1 MGSRETAV
9 YAAPGALQDAL
20 ARRAATRPDQP
31 FIVEAETG
39 RTLTYGQCRAA
50 VGALRRELGAA
61 PRQIA
66 LALPGGIVNGVVWL
80 AALTGGH
87 LLVPLAPDAADAEKA
102 RVTRRAAPDVLV
114 VERADDAGG
123 FARPRATV
131 LTRAAVE
138 ALIARA
144 AADGAGDALPP
155 AVEGRLLLTTSGSTG
170 EPKGVLLTERQ
181 VAWTADAIRAGHGL
195 TPADRGLTVLPF
207 FHINAPVVSLCA
219 SLLAGSTVVIA
230 ARFSRTR
237 FWSWVADY
245 RVTWASI
252 VPTILAMLL
261 ETERPGFLPGDL
273 RFVRTASAR
282 LPVAHLEAFE
292 DRFGVPVVE
301 TYGLSEAA
309 SQIVANPVPPGRRKP
324 GAAGLPAGVAL
335 RVCRPRTPDGPP
347 ELVDVAPG
355 DIGEVCVRGPNLI
368 AAYQGGVGRES
379 FQDGWF
385 RTGDLGRRDGD
396 GYLFLTGRLREMIK
410 RGGETIAPREVEE
423 VLLAHPDV
431 REVAVVGRPD
441 ALYGEVVVALAIL
454 RDDCWPAAA
463 LEDLRRF
470 AADRLR
476 PALVPVEFIPVR
488 EFPKT
493 ATNKLDRRALTEAA
507 RYVGS
512 SR

>member
-1 MGSRETAV
+1 MGLGGTRERAE
-9 YAAPGALQDAL
+9 PGALQDAL
-20 ARRAATRPDQP
+20 ARWAATQPDRP

-39 RTLTYGQCRAA
+39 RTLTYSQARAA
-50 VGALRRELGAA
+50 VGALRRELGDT
-61 PRQIA
+61 PRRVA
-66 LALPGGIVNGVVWL
+66 LALPGGIANGVVWL
-80 AALTGGH
+80 AALSGGH
-87 LLVPLAPDAADAEKA
+87 LLVPLAPDAAGAEKA
-102 RVTRRAAPDVLV
+102 RVAERAAPDVFV
-114 VERADDAGG
+114 VERADDARG
-123 FARPRATV
+123 FGRPDATI

-138 ALIARA
+138 ATIER
-144 AADGAGDALPP
+144 AADGAGAPP
-155 AVEGRLLLTTSGSTG
+155 PAAVEGRLLLTTSGSTG

-181 VAWTADAIRAGHGL
+181 VAWTAEQIRVSHRL

-230 ARFSRTR
+230 GRFSRTR

-245 RVTWASI
+245 RITWASI

-261 ETERPGFLPGDL
+261 ETERPVCLPGEL

-282 LPVAHLEAFE
+282 LPLPHLEAFE
-292 DRFGVPVVE
+292 ERFGVPVVE

-309 SQIVANPVPPGRRKP
+309 SQIVANPVPPGLHKP
-324 GAAGLPAGVAL
+324 GAAGLPVGVDL
-335 RVCRPRTPDGPP
+335 RVCHPRTPDGPP
-347 ELVDVAPG
+347 ELVDVAQG
-355 DIGEVCVRGPNLI
+355 EIGEVCVRGPSLI
-368 AAYQGGVGRES
+368 TAYQDGVGRES

-385 RTGDLGRRDGD
+385 CTGDLGRRDED
-396 GYLFLTGRLREMIK
+396 GYLYLTGRLREMIN

-431 REVAVVGRPD
+431 RDIAVVGRPD
-441 ALYGEVVVALAIL
+441 ALYGEVVVALVIL
-454 RDDCWPAAA
+454 NEDCWPPAA

-470 AADRLR
+470 AAARLR

-507 RYVGS
+507 QYVGS
-512 SR
+512 GR